1 VNVIPAGD
9 WKTDNLFYSVGAF
22 LIEGEKKICLEAQAA
37 RSRGK
42 PLP

>member
-1 VNVIPAGD
+1 MAEKDDIE
-9 WKTDNLFYSVGAF
+9 TF
-22 LIEGEKKICLEAQAA
+22 LKEGEKKICLEAQAA